1 MTLQKSARL
10 AIAVGAVLLA
20 FVSGFGS
27 FSQNVEA
34 SIRDFEL
41 PHWPSYPDAS
51 CTGVPTGAT
60 LTVVNGDMEITTANT
75 VIDSKDVRG
84 CVSVRAPGV
93 IIRKSRIACSGPF
106 VIDSYGYTGTWLSI
120 EDSEI
125 DCNDTNGTAVGEEGV
140 AIVRSNI
147 HGCENGFDV
156 DRNFTIQDNYI
167 HDMYQSAEAHTDGIQ
182 MWNTATAVTI
192 QHNRIYSN
200 NGTSAIISPTNATLG
215 TVIRDNL
222 LAGGAYTLYCV
233 QGGAGSQHIIN
244 NHFSTI
250 FYPTVGEFGPVDRLR
265 R

>member
-1 MTLQKSARL
+1 MTLRNPLGWRLPLGPSSSRSFLDSA
-10 AIAVGAVLLA
+10 
-20 FVSGFGS
+20 VS
-27 FSQNVEA
+27 VKTLKL
-34 SIRDFEL
+34 IRDFEL
-41 PHWPSYPDAS
+41 PMPSYPDAS

-222 LAGGAYTLYCV
+222 LAVARTRSTVYKGGW
-233 QGGAGSQHIIN
+233 Q
-244 NHFSTI
+244 
-250 FYPTVGEFGPVDRLR
+250 PTHNQQPFLDYLLPDGW
-265 R
+265 